1 MAIRSSKKK
10 IKNLLT
16 NFSLELILFL
26 VNRLFNDSLV
36 FCPMDEIKIKLKY
49 SFFSRYFIPVYTA
62 HPMAHSVFLM
72 REPRNRRFSVING
85 SR

>member
-49 SFFSRYFIPVYTA
+49 SFFLDISYLYIRHIRWPIQC
-62 HPMAHSVFLM
+62 S
-72 REPRNRRFSVING
+72 
-85 SR
+85 